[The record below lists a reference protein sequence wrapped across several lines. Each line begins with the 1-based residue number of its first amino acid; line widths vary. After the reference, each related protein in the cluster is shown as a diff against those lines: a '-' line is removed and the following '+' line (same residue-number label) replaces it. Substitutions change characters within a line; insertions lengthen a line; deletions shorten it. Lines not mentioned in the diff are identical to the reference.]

1 MTDGVQF
8 IDCVYAALRLVC
20 DVFNRVGYLMDAS
33 IDFFGD
39 RRLLLRGAG
48 DVRVHRIDSDDQLDR
63 FAQRLPGLFR
73 VQAGAMTCCA

>member
-1 MTDGVQF
+1 MAYEF

-39 RRLLLRGAG
+39 RCLLLRGAG
-48 DVRVHRIDSDDQLDR
+48 DVRVHRI
-63 FAQRLPGLFR
+63 
-73 VQAGAMTCCA
+73 